1 MMGPWK
7 SAAGMLDVEITSAD
21 PAGALRAAAE
31 QGIPVFEAVEDGDLS
46 VRLAIYR
53 RDWRKLGRL
62 CQKRGDTLK
71 ILRQRGVYWRARALL
86 RRPVLLVGVMAI
98 VVLTLYLP
106 GNVYFIRVEGNSAIP
121 DNLILERAEECGIR
135 FGASRRA
142 VRSEKMKNALLEA
155 VPELEWAGV
164 NTQGCVATI
173 SVRERAVEA
182 EPEPAVEAG
191 GIVAARDGIIRSCT
205 VLGGNPLCK
214 PGQAVRAGELLVS
227 GYTDYGICIRATP
240 AKAEIY
246 ADTSRNLTALT
257 PADMAGRGT
266 VIRSET
272 KYSLIIGKKRINFF
286 QGSGISDTT
295 CVKMTSVKTLTLPG
309 GFALPVKL
317 VVERREWYDTEPVP
331 VSGEDGQRL
340 LDAFARDYLTDTMTA
355 GQILR
360 QERTVERIGDI
371 YCLTGQYACL
381 EMIGRSTSWETLD
394 SYGEND

>member
-46 VRLAIYR
+46 VRLEIYR

-86 RRPVLLVGVMAI
+86 RRPVLLVGVTAI

-182 EPEPAVEAG
+182 EPEPAGEAG
-191 GIVAARDGIIRSCT
+191 GIVAARDGIDWSCT
-205 VLGGNPLCK
+205 VLVGNPLCK
-214 PGQAVRAGELLVS
+214 PGQAVRAG
-227 GYTDYGICIRATP
+227 
-240 AKAEIY
+240 
-246 ADTSRNLTALT
+246 
-257 PADMAGRGT
+257 
-266 VIRSET
+266 
-272 KYSLIIGKKRINFF
+272 
-286 QGSGISDTT
+286 
-295 CVKMTSVKTLTLPG
+295 
-309 GFALPVKL
+309 
-317 VVERREWYDTEPVP
+317 
-331 VSGEDGQRL
+331 
-340 LDAFARDYLTDTMTA
+340 
-355 GQILR
+355 
-360 QERTVERIGDI
+360 
-371 YCLTGQYACL
+371 
-381 EMIGRSTSWETLD
+381 
-394 SYGEND
+394 